1 VLAKENKEA
10 RRRTPAIATFDG
22 PKFLPEREKCRR
34 GDMSPCSPGW
44 CRAYRAQVLVLAVEA
59 GGLGDR
65 HSAEDDGAG
74 DRVLSEASAIPSK
87 LTSRPRYE
95 PPSGQHRL
103 GADEG
108 GERTQLGIP
117 GRQSSFTG
125 LLVIL
130 EVLAWP
136 WWLLLWCIADA
147 FNVKVAIATA
157 ANPIIIW
164 RIVVLCSMA
173 AAQADAKVT
182 RRFSIWFRRA
192 A

>member
-1 VLAKENKEA
+1 VSSG
-10 RRRTPAIATFDG
+10 AI
-22 PKFLPEREKCRR
+22 CRHAVPDSVEHIGR
-34 GDMSPCSPGW
+34 
-44 CRAYRAQVLVLAVEA
+44 QVLVLAVEA
-59 GGLGDR
+59 GGLSDR

-74 DRVLSEASAIPSK
+74 DRVLSEASAIPGK

-125 LLVIL
+125 LLAIL